1 MRQRVGPL
9 PVCGLMICGVILLA
23 IFSVADGITQSSIVH
38 AQGPTVTPL
47 PNPTTNAP
55 TVSSADAVLAEA
67 RRIDADA
74 AQSVT
79 TVNTMLSFIQ
89 VLGLLVTAG
98 AVPLIVA
105 ALAIGARTINQYRH
119 ELARV
124 NKESTLLGDQL
135 KQARDEL
142 QVAQSELADM
152 RSQIIREVTERIE
165 NLSQVETH
173 MNETTQA
180 MLHQGETAILALAL
194 LQLGRQ
200 QVSSGNLDTALQL
213 LTEAHELDPNSPAT
227 NYFLGDVYIRLG
239 EADKGIEYLGHAMRD
254 KEYMPMEAAL
264 AYALRMKGDQETDPN
279 KRNRYY
285 AQAEER
291 FLKILEKSPHLL
303 DINGEALA
311 GSLGGLYRRENR
323 LADAIRSY
331 EQASAVTP
339 DSSYPVSKLAILYA
353 LQGNQVRAT
362 AYFQRTILL
371 ASRELDGDPFDTWA
385 RFDMITAQVALG
397 KVDEALKTLDPA

>member
-1 MRQRVGPL
+1 MATACAISGRCKRSASSGAALRANRHQPL
-9 PVCGLMICGVILLA
+9 HPPTPCPH
-23 IFSVADGITQSSIVH
+23 ADKRG
-38 AQGPTVTPL
+38 
-47 PNPTTNAP
+47 
-55 TVSSADAVLAEA
+55 
-67 RRIDADA
+67 
-74 AQSVT
+74 T
-79 TVNTMLSFIQ
+79 TVNTMLSLIQ
-89 VLGLLVTAG
+89 VLGLLVAAG